1 VVLCGGHRAVEVEA
15 MQRAFGL
22 TEAQHRRLER
32 APRGEF
38 LLIAGE
44 RRGMIEVD
52 VPGTYRRMICG

>member
-1 VVLCGGHRAVEVEA
+1 